1 MKHILSK
8 VALITLV
15 TTASSTVVADS
26 MWKEDTLDAWIDGKA
41 ETTLLLNSSLNSFD
55 INTVVEDQ
63 VITLTGS
70 VDNNTEKAL
79 AQELVSSLDDVKS
92 VDNQLTVINKNE
104 QQEQEVMDVLTD
116 TKITTVVKTRLLM
129 NSEVNGTDID
139 VETKDQTV
147 VLKGTVTS
155 NSEHELALAIAKNT
169 SDVNNVID
177 KIKVTY

>member
-55 INTVVEDQ
+55 INTIVEDQ

-104 QQEQEVMDVLTD
+104 EQEVMNVLTD